1 MNFLM
6 DLKPKSARLRERERE
21 INCGI
26 VKKER
31 REIITQ
37 FERQW
42 QRQLFKFA
50 SLTHFTILNFS
61 KQGWKHTQMKY
72 LKQKLKNP
80 IICKKEFSFV

>member
-1 MNFLM
+1 M
-6 DLKPKSARLRERERE
+6 DREQEWQREKKRKIKKKRE
-21 INCGI
+21 
-26 VKKER
+26 ER

-61 KQGWKHTQMKY
+61 KQGWKHTQVKY
-72 LKQKLKNP
+72 LKLKLK
-80 IICKKEFSFV
+80 KS

>member
-21 INCGI
+21 RERDKLWNS
-26 VKKER
+26 KKER

-61 KQGWKHTQMKY
+61 KQGWKHTQVKY
-72 LKQKLKNP
+72 LKLKLKK
-80 IICKKEFSFV
+80 IID